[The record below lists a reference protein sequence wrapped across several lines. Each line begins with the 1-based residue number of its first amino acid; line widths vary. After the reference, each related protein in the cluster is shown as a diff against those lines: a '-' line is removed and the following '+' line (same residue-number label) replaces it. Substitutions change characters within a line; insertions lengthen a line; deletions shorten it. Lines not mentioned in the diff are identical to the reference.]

1 MLKRTLL
8 DAVAVAAIGD
18 YIRIESKDS
27 ITVTGWNPDGVLIS
41 TELNGTGGIIPASI
55 TVPAKQLQAALKSM
69 GDDVEIEILSQLRL
83 RSARG
88 RADVAAAGRM
98 PVLPTIAGWFSAPAN
113 TVDALSFVATAASD
127 MSRPSAAGVRLELS
141 SDTGTV
147 IACDAAR
154 LHTATF
160 PCHDA
165 VTPTSAT
172 ISPSTVKPLLEV
184 LSTPTITHKATKVKE
199 GITYMPTVRLAVT
212 PHYIAADAA
221 YADHSAPFVRRV
233 VVGKRL
239 PEPWVDW
246 RRLHDSLC
254 DTVAECRSITV
265 NAPTLSQLLRGCPGD
280 VVSLSVRDGGLVC
293 DYVVMDDTR
302 TRVLGTGELIGCAV
316 LGEGAVDGDLTKV
329 SVRYLLD
336 ALAGHDGDVVLTSGP
351 SRPLRIVAGARE
363 AFVLFVR

>member
-1 MLKRTLL
+1 MLKRNLL
-8 DAVAVAAIGD
+8 DAAAAAAIGD
-18 YIRIESKDS
+18 YIRIESTNRFVS
-27 ITVTGWNPDGVLIS
+27 VTGWNPDGVLIS
-41 TELNGTGGIIPASI
+41 TELSGTGGIAPASI

-69 GDDVEIEILSQLRL
+69 GDDVEIEISPQLRL

-88 RADVAAAGRM
+88 RADVAASGRM
-98 PVLPTIAGWFSAPAN
+98 PNMPTIADWFPALPN
-113 TVDALSFVATAASD
+113 AVDALGFVAAAASD

-141 SDTGTV
+141 SDAGTV

-160 PCHDA
+160 PCHD

-199 GITYMPTVRLAVT
+199 GITYTPTVRLAMT

-246 RRLHDSLC
+246 RRLRDSLC
-254 DTVAECRSITV
+254 DTVAECKSITV